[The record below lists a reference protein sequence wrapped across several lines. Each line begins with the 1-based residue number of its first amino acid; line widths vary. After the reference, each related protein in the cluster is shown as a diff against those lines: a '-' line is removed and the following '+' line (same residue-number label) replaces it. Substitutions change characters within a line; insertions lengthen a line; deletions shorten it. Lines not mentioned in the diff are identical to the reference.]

1 MAQTESENF
10 VAFAGSTRI
19 ASGSLADVARAVKTA
34 CDSGQARLLAF
45 DDATGRLVEF
55 DLRGSLD
62 EVLARLPPGPGVQ
75 VSKPATRGRPR
86 LGVTAREVTLLP
98 RHWEWL
104 ANQPGGASAALR
116 RLIDQARGSRTDR
129 ARMAQDAAYRV
140 MVALAGDAPDFEEA
154 TRAFYAKDY
163 DRFDTIAA
171 AWPEDV
177 RDYVG
182 ALVSRVAAL
191 ETPA

>member
-1 MAQTESENF
+1 MAQSKSGNF

-19 ASGSLADVARAVKTA
+19 ASGSLADVARAVKAASDT
-34 CDSGQARLLAF
+34 GQARLLAF

-62 EVLARLPPGPGVQ
+62 DVLARLSSDPSVQ
-75 VSKPATRGRPR
+75 TAKPATRGRPR

-104 ANQPGGASAALR
+104 ATQPGGASAALR
-116 RLIDQARGSRTDR
+116 RLVDQARGSRADQ

-140 MVALAGDAPDFEEA
+140 MVALAGDARNFEEA

-163 DRFDTIAA
+163 VRFDTTTAD
-171 AWPEDV
+171 WPEDV

-182 ALVSRVAAL
+182 ALVNRVAAL